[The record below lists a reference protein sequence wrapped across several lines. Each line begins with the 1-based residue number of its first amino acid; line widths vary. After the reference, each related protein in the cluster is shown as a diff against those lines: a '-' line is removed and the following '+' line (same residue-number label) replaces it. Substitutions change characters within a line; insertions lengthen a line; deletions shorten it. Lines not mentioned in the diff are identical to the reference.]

1 LNENVGTQ
9 RNCITSKFLDDSLC
23 PYKVQSSKNQVV
35 NQTSFVYNKNIKGA
49 KLKTKHW
56 IVFITLG
63 LIWSS
68 SFMWVEI
75 VIRELGAITL
85 VAYRVLFGLLFV
97 GAVVLIQK
105 VKLPR
110 TFKEWLPLFVLGLT
124 NIAIPFFLITWGQF
138 SIDSGVASILD
149 ATVPLFTILASHFL
163 LDDDKITK
171 PKVLGLLVGFIG
183 VVVLMMKDINAGANT
198 LLGQLAVILA
208 CVFYAASS
216 IIARKTTEDTPA
228 VLRSVGSLIS
238 ATVVMWVASFIFE
251 SPIKIPT
258 LPITWI
264 ALAWL
269 GILGSGLAFVM
280 LFYLIHEIGPTRTTM
295 VTYLF
300 PLGGV
305 TLGTVV
311 LNEPLTWQIVAG
323 AILIIASLVIANW
336 NAK

>member
-1 LNENVGTQ
+1 
-9 RNCITSKFLDDSLC
+9 
-23 PYKVQSSKNQVV
+23 
-35 NQTSFVYNKNIKGA
+35 
-49 KLKTKHW
+49 
-56 IVFITLG
+56 
-63 LIWSS
+63 
-68 SFMWVEI
+68 MWVEI

-85 VAYRVLFGLLFV
+85 VAYRVSFGLLF
-97 GAVVLIQK
+97 GIAMIFIQK
-105 VKLPR
+105 IKLPR
-110 TFKEWLPLFVLGLT
+110 TFKEWIPLFVLGLT

-138 SIDSGVASILD
+138 YIDSGVASILD
-149 ATVPLFTILASHFL
+149 ATVPLFTILAAHFIL
-163 LDDDKITK
+163 QDDKMTV
-171 PKVLGLLVGFIG
+171 PKVLGLIIGFIG
-183 VVVLMMKDINAGANT
+183 VVILMIKDINEGT
-198 LLGQLAVILA
+198 STILGQLAVILA
-208 CVFYAASS
+208 CIFYAASS

-269 GILGSGLAFVM
+269 GVLGSGLAFIM

-305 TLGTVV
+305 TLGTIV
-311 LNEPLTWQIVAG
+311 LNEPLTWQIITG

-336 NAK
+336 NTQ

>member
-1 LNENVGTQ
+1 
-9 RNCITSKFLDDSLC
+9 
-23 PYKVQSSKNQVV
+23 
-35 NQTSFVYNKNIKGA
+35 
-49 KLKTKHW
+49 LKTKHW